1 MKPIRV
7 LLVDDNS
14 HFLRTASRL
23 LAKDARLVIAGEVQS
38 GREALEV
45 VKEEAP
51 DLVLM
56 DLAMPEINGLDVT
69 RRIKQD
75 ANAPCIII
83 LTFYDNA
90 EYRDAARLAGA
101 DGFVAKSELGTHLA
115 PLIQGLFGENG
126 DACDNPVSQSA
137 ASEGT

>member
-7 LLVDDNS
+7 LLVDDNAQ
-14 HFLRTASRL
+14 FLRTASRL
-23 LAKDARLVIAGEVQS
+23 LAKDARIIIAGEVQS
-38 GREALEV
+38 GHEALEL

-56 DLAMPEINGLDVT
+56 DLAMPGINGLDAT
-69 RRIKQD
+69 RQIKQHT
-75 ANAPCIII
+75 NAPLIII

-101 DGFVAKSELGTHLA
+101 DGFVAKSELGTKLA
-115 PLIQGLFGENG
+115 PLIQGLFGSNG
-126 DACDNPVSQSA
+126 EVCDHTFSQSV
-137 ASEGT
+137 EGQGA